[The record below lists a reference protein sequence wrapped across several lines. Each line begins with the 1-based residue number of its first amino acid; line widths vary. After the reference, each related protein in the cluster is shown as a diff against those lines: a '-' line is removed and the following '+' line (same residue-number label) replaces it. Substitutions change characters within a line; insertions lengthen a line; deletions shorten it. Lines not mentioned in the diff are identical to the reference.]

1 MRTDREKKF
10 HNERYTDNRRE
21 RISSVY
27 RLAEDVK
34 KIYRN
39 LVMQYCSLGFGLE
52 YGCGTGEL
60 SLELTTNGARV
71 VGIDISPVAVEA
83 ARFKAKELN
92 ISADFT
98 VEDAERM
105 SFSDESFDVVF
116 GSGILHHLNLSK
128 SLREVKRVLR
138 SGGHAVFF
146 EPMGHNPLIKLFRW
160 VTPSLRSVDEHP
172 LTSSDLEYI
181 KYLFPEC
188 HFRFFHFLTLFA
200 LPFRGLPVFHSVVGL
215 LSKAD
220 ERLFSV
226 FPGLHRQS
234 WIVLIELIKN

>member
-10 HNERYTDNRRE
+10 HDERYTDNRRE

-27 RLAEDVK
+27 RLTEDVK
-34 KIYRN
+34 EIYRN
-39 LVMQYCSLGFGLE
+39 LVMRYCSLGSGLE

-60 SLELTTNGARV
+60 SLELAANGARV

-92 ISADFT
+92 ISADFA

-105 SFSDESFDVVF
+105 SFTNKSFDVVF

-146 EPMGHNPLIKLFRW
+146 EPMGHNPLINLFRRI
-160 VTPSLRSVDEHP
+160 TPSLRSVDEHP
-172 LTSSDLEYI
+172 LTSSDLEHI
-181 KYLFPEC
+181 RHLFPAC
-188 HFRFFHFLTLFA
+188 RFRFFHFLTLFA
-200 LPFRGLPVFHSVVGL
+200 LPFMGLPIFHSVVGL

-220 ERLFSV
+220 DRLFLV
-226 FPGLHRQS
+226 FPSLRRLS
-234 WIVLIELIKN
+234 WIVLIELIKK